1 MDRTGATT
9 GWMKDLPFLQFTV
22 IGYGIWQSRNLLE
35 AWLHSPFDRW
45 GWLAFLI
52 WLVPFLVCNARSKW
66 PGLHLSPSKGSTRAL
81 ACSRWRPADG
91 LGMSTRDEASQA
103 VGARLRRGAAIGKR
117 GACAPRKKG
126 RVFPGGR
133 PLLLVG
139 LVLTFLG
146 DVGSF
151 NVSRNAG
158 LALILL
164 AFAPPQC
171 RTFTMA
177 LSSASWM
184 PALGWFGS
192 EAGLG
197 PAALNAV
204 RLGIALAGVAAWAL
218 KTVRR
223 REESPAAAEL
233 NGSERPTKICSIGV

>member
-1 MDRTGATT
+1 
-9 GWMKDLPFLQFTV
+9 MKDLPFLQFTV
-22 IGYGIWQSRNLLE
+22 IGYGLWQSRNLLE
-35 AWLHSPFDRW
+35 AWRHSPFDRW
-45 GWLAFLI
+45 GWLACFV

-66 PGLHLSPSKGSTRAL
+66 PGLHLSLSKGSTRVL
-81 ACSRWRPADG
+81 ACSRWRPADR
-91 LGMSTRDEASQA
+91 LGIGTRDEVLHA
-103 VGARLRRGAAIGKR
+103 VGARLRRGAASSTR
-117 GACAPRKKG
+117 GACAPPKNR
-126 RVFPGGR
+126 RIFRASR
-133 PLLLVG
+133 PLLLAG

-164 AFAPPQC
+164 AFAPPPC

-204 RLGIALAGVAAWAL
+204 RLGIALAAVAAWAL

-223 REESPAAAEL
+223 REESPGAAEL
-233 NGSERPTKICSIGV
+233 NGSEPPAKICSIGV